1 MDNINL
7 TLSKETKIVNP
18 YGAMSQMYH
27 DELEKVQRD
36 KLEEFVT
43 AYVKPIETI
52 AKFKSQSN

>member
-1 MDNINL
+1 
-7 TLSKETKIVNP
+7 
-18 YGAMSQMYH
+18 MSQMYH

-36 KLEEFVT
+36 KLVEFVT